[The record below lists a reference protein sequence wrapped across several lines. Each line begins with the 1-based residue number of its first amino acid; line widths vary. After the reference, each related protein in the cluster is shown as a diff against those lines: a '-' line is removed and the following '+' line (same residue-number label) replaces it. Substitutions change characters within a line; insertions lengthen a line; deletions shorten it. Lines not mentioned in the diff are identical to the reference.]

1 MALQDYAR
9 LALAMDSNVLTQIT
23 KLDAEWDS
31 GQQRVDLL
39 NEGLAGFTP
48 GSGDVKITVGFVVP
62 IGGLEDD
69 YVGKLVVGQY
79 VAMQM
84 FIGPKDYNGNGKLMN
99 IKIGQSVNASTE
111 GTAEWMGEL
120 KQIQ

>member
-1 MALQDYAR
+1 
-9 LALAMDSNVLTQIT
+9 MDSNVLTQIT